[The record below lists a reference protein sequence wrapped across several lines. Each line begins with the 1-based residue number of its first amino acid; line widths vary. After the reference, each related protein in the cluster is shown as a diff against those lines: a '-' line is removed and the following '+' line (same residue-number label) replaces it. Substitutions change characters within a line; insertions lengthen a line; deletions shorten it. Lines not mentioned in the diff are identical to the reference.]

1 MLSADAG
8 SRIGD
13 QTLAADSLDLS
24 ASEQAAIIDF
34 LGSLTDETGYFGAA
48 KRLCDAFITKG
59 SNVELPVNTPIFL
72 RLDSS
77 DPSVALTT
85 R

>member
-1 MLSADAG
+1 MNLMCKVFRFRD
-8 SRIGD
+8 RLPVHRLCENLLLVLGD
-13 QTLAADSLDLS
+13 G
-24 ASEQAAIIDF
+24 
-34 LGSLTDETGYFGAA
+34 LGHGAA

-72 RLDSS
+72 RLNSN
-77 DPSVALTT
+77 DPSVAQAA

>member
-1 MLSADAG
+1 MTTQKTAWSRSGEGRKGFGLLGAG
-8 SRIGD
+8 AAQASVGTAIG
-13 QTLAADSLDLS
+13 
-24 ASEQAAIIDF
+24 F
-34 LGSLTDETGYFGAA
+34 GYFGAA

-59 SNVELPVNTPIFL
+59 SNVDLPVNTPIFL

-77 DPSVALTT
+77 DSSVALAT

>member
-1 MLSADAG
+1 MKVVGEESVYESHVQGLPLSG
-8 SRIGD
+8 STTRAPPLCENLLLVLGD
-13 QTLAADSLDLS
+13 G
-24 ASEQAAIIDF
+24 
-34 LGSLTDETGYFGAA
+34 LGHGAA

-72 RLDSS
+72 RLDS
-77 DPSVALTT
+77 DATSVALAT